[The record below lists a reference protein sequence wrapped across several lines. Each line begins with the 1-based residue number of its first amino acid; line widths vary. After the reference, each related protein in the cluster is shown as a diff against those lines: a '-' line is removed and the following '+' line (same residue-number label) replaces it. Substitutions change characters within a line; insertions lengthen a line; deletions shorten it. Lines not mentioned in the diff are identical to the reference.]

1 MRALQQANR
10 LFLLV
15 RLRPFDTSTVGGRSK
30 ERYRRVALTTLSA
43 CLAKVIVALTLLVSV
58 PLTLS
63 YLGPERYGLWMTVG
77 SLIAILSFSDFGIGN
92 GLVNAVAEANGK
104 DDREL
109 ARRYVSSAFFM
120 LSSVS
125 LLLLI
130 VFGIVYPWVPWYRL
144 FNVHTAVAIAES
156 GPAMAVFFGCFLVSL
171 PLGIVNR
178 IQSGYQQ
185 GFANNL
191 WMALG
196 SLLGLGAVVTTCRLR
211 AGLPWLVLAMTG
223 APALATLLNGCVVFG
238 VQRPWLLPS
247 WRHGDFEAG
256 RKLFRLGMMFF
267 VLQVANALAFS
278 SDNIVVAQVLGPNAV
293 TQYSVPAR
301 MFSTITMLI
310 YTALASLW
318 PAYGEALARQE
329 FDWIRRTLRRSIA
342 VGLAIAIPANLFL
355 VLFASRLLHFWVGN
369 KVAPTFLLLA
379 GFASWGIVT
388 AISNPLNTFFNGTSE
403 VKFLVVLAVLA
414 APTNLALSV
423 FLTRHLGVPGP
434 VWGSVIS
441 NTVVVLVPCAIFV
454 PRLLRSRTLSVTETL
469 RNLYRVKVKE

>member
-1 MRALQQANR
+1 MRALPEAKR
-10 LFLLV
+10 LILLF
-15 RLRPFDTSTVGGRSK
+15 RLHPFDTSTVAGRSM
-30 ERYRRVALTTLSA
+30 ERYRRVVLTTMSA

-77 SLIAILSFSDFGIGN
+77 SFIAILSFSDFGIGN
-92 GLVNAVAEANGK
+92 GLVNAVSEANGK
-104 DDREL
+104 DDQEL

-120 LSSVS
+120 LSGVS

-130 VFGIVYPWVPWYRL
+130 IFAVVYRWVPWYRL
-144 FNVHTAVAIAES
+144 FNVHSATAIAES
-156 GPAMAVFFGCFLVSL
+156 GPAMAIFFGCFLVNI
-171 PLGIVNR
+171 PLGTVNR

-196 SLLGLGAVVTTCRLR
+196 SLLALGAVVLACKLR
-211 AGLPWLVLAMTG
+211 AGRPWLVLAMTG
-223 APALATLLNGCVVFG
+223 APALATLLNACVVFG

-247 WRHGDFEAG
+247 LRYADFGAG
-256 RKLFRLGMMFF
+256 GKLFRLGMMFF
-267 VLQVANALAFS
+267 VLQIANALAFS
-278 SDNIVVAQVLGPNAV
+278 SDNIVVAQILGPSAV

-301 MFSTITMLI
+301 MFSIITMLI

-329 FDWIRRTLRRSIA
+329 FDWIRRTLRRSIG

-355 VLFASRLLHFWVGN
+355 VLFASKLLHFWVGS
-369 KVAPTFLLLA
+369 KVAPTFLLLT
-379 GFASWGIVT
+379 GFALWGIVT
-388 AISNPLNTFFNGTSE
+388 AINNPLNTFFNGMSE
-403 VKFLVVLAVLA
+403 VKFLVILSVLA
-414 APTNLALSV
+414 APTNLALSI
-423 FLTRHLGVPGP
+423 FLTRHLGIPGP

-441 NTVVVLVPCAIFV
+441 NTIIVLLPCAIFV
-454 PRLLRSRTLSVTETL
+454 PRLLRSRTLSVTETF
-469 RNLYRVKVKE
+469 RNLYRVKV